1 MNIPAQGFS
10 LFQIDVPD
18 SECLETFRPVDPS
31 SFTKRNVSRML
42 IGSLHFSAFGRTGL
56 SMAEQGQT
64 GRAGATGGGGAA
76 PPPPVA
82 SRALLNRI
90 CRNAHLETKCHF
102 MYILEVDERA
112 LVGQR
117 AHGSLEGVGGLKTN
131 EAYHSKADALVIP
144 EM

>member
-56 SMAEQGQT
+56 SMAEQG
-64 GRAGATGGGGAA
+64 
-76 PPPPVA
+76 
-82 SRALLNRI
+82 
-90 CRNAHLETKCHF
+90 
-102 MYILEVDERA
+102 
-112 LVGQR
+112 
-117 AHGSLEGVGGLKTN
+117 HGSLVACLTLRLIQAE
-131 EAYHSKADALVIP
+131 
-144 EM
+144 

>member
-64 GRAGATGGGGAA
+64 GRAGATGGGGGAAA
-76 PPPPVA
+76 PQSPAGPFLTEFAGTHIWRQNVMA
-82 SRALLNRI
+82 TLCTYLR
-90 CRNAHLETKCHF
+90 
-102 MYILEVDERA
+102 
-112 LVGQR
+112 
-117 AHGSLEGVGGLKTN
+117 
-131 EAYHSKADALVIP
+131 
-144 EM
+144 